1 MNRKRAYLISL
12 LGISFLAVLFFL
24 RLSILG
30 LSQKPFIDELR
41 SDFKSKIP
49 AYDPTASLFEFV
61 ANRSWIHTSGKS
73 PFVEGGMW
81 KFYGDGGFEYSAI
94 SDYVFNLEGTWKLI
108 DFGNKQGLIYL
119 DYVTTIYEGNEDIS
133 VRRKEVVFIEANNK
147 HLNFNFKPFWGEELS
162 TTETNPAAVII
173 DSTYIQKDFPP
184 YSWLLE
190 KKWIKDN
197 DENKDFNPHELTFYD
212 NGTFFAN
219 FIRDTPCN
227 FNGNWSLYEL
237 KPGRV
242 EIRLS
247 APNAECDLRGYKGFS
262 WGGGYYFSIT
272 ETNLISEH
280 SDAYNYHAE

>member
-1 MNRKRAYLISL
+1 MKRKRVFQIFL
-12 LGISFLAVLFFL
+12 LGLSILVIFFFL
-24 RLSILG
+24 RLSISE
-30 LSQKPFIDELR
+30 LSRSPFVDEWR

-73 PFVEGGMW
+73 PFVEGGRW
-81 KFYGDGGFEYSAI
+81 KFYGDGKFEYSVI
-94 SDYVFNLEGTWKLI
+94 SDYVSNLEGNWKI
-108 DFGNKQGLIYL
+108 VDFGNHQGLIYL
-119 DYVTTIYEGNEDIS
+119 DYITTIHEGNEDIN
-133 VRRKEVVFIEANNK
+133 VKRKAVLLIEANNK

-162 TTETNPAAVII
+162 TTETNSTAVII
-173 DSTYIQKDFPP
+173 DSAYIQQDFPP

-197 DENKDFNPHELTFYD
+197 DENKDFTPHELTFYE

-219 FIRDTPCN
+219 FVRETPCN
-227 FNGNWSLYEL
+227 FTGNWSLQEL

-247 APNAECDLRGYKGFS
+247 APNARCDLRGYKGFG
-262 WGGGYYFSIT
+262 WGGGWYFSIT